1 MSGPFVDESK
11 GEPPNNGEGG
21 LVQDANIGDVTTD
34 SSDLCYRPLNT
45 LTVYERD
52 LDSFP
57 EELKNEAL
65 ERFKLLSLIGKE
77 FDGPWP
83 FKQIQKLIEK
93 YKDDVSIPTPS
104 PRTVQ
109 RWRER
114 YEKSNG
120 DLKSLVVRNYAKGN
134 RKPKIIG
141 DEYYFDLAVQSWLE
155 AERPNITRAYE
166 RYCDSIQVANESIV
180 VGKIP
185 SASYKSF
192 SRRLK
197 QLPPYAVAL
206 QRHGKYF
213 ADLWFRHN
221 AKHKPPTRI
230 LERVE
235 IDHTQL
241 DLMLLHDEYLVP
253 IGRPCLTMLI
263 DVFSGCIIGFHLGF
277 HAPGYATVAKAL
289 LNAMKPKDYVKDL
302 PIELNNEWICEGK
315 IEKLVMDNGAEFWSK
330 SIDDAC
336 KELNIAVQYNPVKK
350 PWLKPFIERSFGI
363 LNKTLLST
371 IPGKTFSNVLE
382 KGDYDA
388 ANKAVM
394 KFSTFVEELHRW
406 IIDVH
411 NAKPDSRNNRLPNL
425 YWSQGVKTLPPAR
438 LPIKDSEQLSII
450 MGILVKRKLTEKGI
464 QYEDLFYRSQALAD
478 YRARFPQTKESAI
491 KTIKVDPD
499 DLSRI
504 FIFLEELNGYIKV
517 PCDDPEGYTK
527 HLSLHE
533 HIIIKRAHKQYIKG
547 QVDTLSL
554 AKARLALAARMEEET
569 EEWRSFKRKR
579 KPPKNIKKM
588 AEYSGISSAAIESKS
603 PALDKMSSRKSNAE
617 EPKDIANFL
626 DDWEAILG
634 DLSND

>member
-1 MSGPFVDESK
+1 MSDKGPFDDESQRK
-11 GEPPNNGEGG
+11 LLSNSKNHI
-21 LVQDANIGDVTTD
+21 DDVSKED
-34 SSDLCYRPLNT
+34 PDLCYRPLNEV
-45 LTVYERD
+45 TVYERD

-57 EELKNEAL
+57 EERKNEAL

-77 FDGPWP
+77 LNGPWP
-83 FKQIQKLIEK
+83 LDQVKALIEK
-93 YKDDVSIPTPS
+93 HKHDITISTPS
-104 PRTVQ
+104 PRTVL

-114 YEKSNG
+114 YEKSDG
-120 DLKSLVVRNYAKGN
+120 DLKSLIVRNHAKGN
-134 RKPKIIG
+134 RKPKIEG
-141 DEYYFDLAVQSWLE
+141 DEYYFDLAVQSWLQ
-155 AERPNITRAYE
+155 AERPKISKAYE
-166 RYCDSIQVANESIV
+166 RYSDSIDVANENIIA
-180 VGKIP
+180 GKIP
-185 SASYKSF
+185 CVSYKTF

-213 ADLWFRHN
+213 ADLWYRHN
-221 AKHKPPTRI
+221 AKHKPPTRV

-302 PIELNNEWICEGK
+302 PIELNNQWLCEGK
-315 IEKLVMDNGAEFWSK
+315 IERLVMDNGAEFWSK

-336 KELNIAVQYNPVKK
+336 TELNIAVQYNPVKK

-363 LNKTLLST
+363 LNQTLLDT

-411 NAKPDSRNNRLPNL
+411 NAKANSRNNRLPNL
-425 YWSQGVKTLPPAR
+425 YWSQSVKTLPPPR
-438 LPIKDSEQLSII
+438 LPVKDNKQLSIV
-450 MGILVKRKLTEKGI
+450 MGLLDKRKLTEKGI

-478 YRARFPQTKESAI
+478 YRARFPQTQESAI

-499 DLSRI
+499 DMSSI
-504 FIFLEELNGYIKV
+504 FVFLEEFDGYIEV
-517 PCDDPEGYTK
+517 PCDDPVGYTK

-533 HIIIKRAHKQYIKG
+533 HLIIKRAHKLYIKG
-547 QVDTLSL
+547 HVDTLSL
-554 AKARLALAARMEEET
+554 AKARLALAARMEDET
-569 EEWRSFKRKR
+569 EDLRTFKRKR
-579 KPPKNIKKM
+579 KPPKNMKKM
-588 AEYSGISSAAIESKS
+588 AEFSGISSAAIESQRAKPQKS
-603 PALDKMSSRKSNAE
+603 TSKKNKGE
-617 EPKDIANFL
+617 ELQKAADFL
-626 DDWEAILG
+626 EDWEEILG
-634 DLSND
+634 DLDEE

>member
-1 MSGPFVDESK
+1 M
-11 GEPPNNGEGG
+11 
-21 LVQDANIGDVTTD
+21 
-34 SSDLCYRPLNT
+34 
-45 LTVYERD
+45 
-52 LDSFP
+52 
-57 EELKNEAL
+57 
-65 ERFKLLSLIGKE
+65 SLIGKE
-77 FDGPWP
+77 LRGPWP
-83 FKQIQKLIEK
+83 LEQVKTLIEK
-93 YKDDVSIPTPS
+93 HKDDISIPTPS
-104 PRTVQ
+104 PRTVL

-114 YEKSNG
+114 YERSDG
-120 DLKSLVVRNYAKGN
+120 DLKSLIVRNHAKGN
-134 RKPKIIG
+134 RKPKIVG
-141 DEYYFDLAVQSWLE
+141 DEYYFDLAVQSWLV
-155 AERPNITRAYE
+155 AEIPKISKAYE
-166 RYCDSIQVANESIV
+166 RYSDSIDVANENIV

-185 SASYKSF
+185 CVSYKTF

-213 ADLWFRHN
+213 ADLWYRHN
-221 AKHKPPTRI
+221 AKHKPPTRV

-302 PIELNNEWICEGK
+302 PIELNNQWLCEGK
-315 IEKLVMDNGAEFWSK
+315 IERLVMDNGAEFWSK

-363 LNKTLLST
+363 LNQTLLDT

-411 NAKPDSRNNRLPNL
+411 NAKADSRNNRLPNL
-425 YWSQGVKTLPPAR
+425 YWRQSVQTLPPPR
-438 LPIKDSEQLSII
+438 LPVKDNKQLSIV
-450 MGILVKRKLTEKGI
+450 MGLLDKRKLTEKGF

-478 YRARFPQTKESAI
+478 YRARFPQTKESAM

-499 DLSRI
+499 DMSRI
-504 FIFLEELNGYIKV
+504 FVFLEELDGYIEV
-517 PCDDPEGYTK
+517 PCDDPVGYTK

-533 HIIIKRAHKQYIKG
+533 HLIIKRAHKSYIKG
-547 QVDTLSL
+547 HVDTLSL

-569 EEWRSFKRKR
+569 EDLRTFKRKR
-579 KPPKNIKKM
+579 KPPKNMKKM
-588 AEYSGISSAAIESKS
+588 AEFSGTSSAAIESKTAK
-603 PALDKMSSRKSNAE
+603 PQKAHQRKTKGKTLKR
-617 EPKDIANFL
+617 PRTF
-626 DDWEAILG
+626 
-634 DLSND
+634 

>member
-1 MSGPFVDESK
+1 M
-11 GEPPNNGEGG
+11 
-21 LVQDANIGDVTTD
+21 L
-34 SSDLCYRPLNT
+34 
-45 LTVYERD
+45 
-52 LDSFP
+52 
-57 EELKNEAL
+57 
-65 ERFKLLSLIGKE
+65 
-77 FDGPWP
+77 
-83 FKQIQKLIEK
+83 
-93 YKDDVSIPTPS
+93 
-104 PRTVQ
+104 

-114 YEKSNG
+114 YERSDG
-120 DLKSLVVRNYAKGN
+120 DLKSLIVRNHAKGN
-134 RKPKIIG
+134 RKPKIVG

-155 AERPNITRAYE
+155 AERPKISTAYE
-166 RYCDSIQVANESIV
+166 RYSDSIDVANENIV

-185 SASYKSF
+185 CVSYKTF

-213 ADLWFRHN
+213 ADLWYRHN
-221 AKHKPPTRI
+221 AKHKPPTRV

-289 LNAMKPKDYVKDL
+289 INAMKPKDYVKDL
-302 PIELNNEWICEGK
+302 PIELNNQWLCEGK
-315 IEKLVMDNGAEFWSK
+315 IERLVMDNGAEFWSK

-363 LNKTLLST
+363 LNQTLLDT

-411 NAKPDSRNNRLPNL
+411 NAKADSRNNRLPNL
-425 YWSQGVKTLPPAR
+425 YWSQSVKTLPPPR
-438 LPIKDSEQLSII
+438 LPVKDNKQLSIV
-450 MGILVKRKLTEKGI
+450 MGLLDKRKLTEKGF

-499 DLSRI
+499 DMSRI
-504 FIFLEELNGYIKV
+504 FVFLEELDGYIEV
-517 PCDDPEGYTK
+517 PCDDPVGYTK
-527 HLSLHE
+527 HLSLNE
-533 HIIIKRAHKQYIKG
+533 HLIIKRAHKSYIKG
-547 QVDTLSL
+547 HVDTLSL
-554 AKARLALAARMEEET
+554 AKARLAFAARMEEET
-569 EEWRSFKRKR
+569 EDLRTFKRKR
-579 KPPKNIKKM
+579 KPPKNMKKM
-588 AEYSGISSAAIESKS
+588 AEFSGTSSAEIESKTAK
-603 PALDKMSSRKSNAE
+603 PQKSTSKKNKGEDPQKAA
-617 EPKDIANFL
+617 DFL
-626 DDWEAILG
+626 EDWEEILG
-634 DLSND
+634 DLDDD

>member
-1 MSGPFVDESK
+1 MSDIGPFDDESRR
-11 GEPPNNGEGG
+11 E
-21 LVQDANIGDVTTD
+21 LVSNKESLPDDVSKED
-34 SSDLCYRPLNT
+34 SELSYRPLNAV
-45 LTVYERD
+45 TVYERD

-57 EELKNEAL
+57 EERKQEAL

-77 FDGPWP
+77 LNGPWP
-83 FKQIQKLIEK
+83 LDQVKALIEK
-93 YKDDVSIPTPS
+93 HKDDISIPTPS
-104 PRTVQ
+104 PRTVL

-114 YEKSNG
+114 YERSDG
-120 DLKSLVVRNYAKGN
+120 DLKSLIVRNHAKGN
-134 RKPKIIG
+134 RKPKVVG

-155 AERPNITRAYE
+155 AERPKISKAYE
-166 RYCDSIQVANESIV
+166 RYSDSIDVANENIV
-180 VGKIP
+180 AGKIP
-185 SASYKSF
+185 CVSYKTF

-213 ADLWFRHN
+213 ADLWYRHN
-221 AKHKPPTRI
+221 AKHKPPTRV

-302 PIELNNEWICEGK
+302 PIELNNQWLCEGK
-315 IEKLVMDNGAEFWSK
+315 IERLVMDNGAEFWSK

-363 LNKTLLST
+363 LNQTLLDT

-411 NAKPDSRNNRLPNL
+411 NAKADSRNNRLPNL
-425 YWSQGVKTLPPAR
+425 YWRQSVKTLPPPR
-438 LPIKDSEQLSII
+438 LPVKDSKQLSII
-450 MGILVKRKLTEKGI
+450 MGLLDKRKLTEKGL

-478 YRARFPQTKESAI
+478 YRARFPQTKESAM

-499 DLSRI
+499 DMSRI
-504 FIFLEELNGYIKV
+504 FVFLEELDGYIEV
-517 PCDDPEGYTK
+517 PCDDPVGYTK

-533 HIIIKRAHKQYIKG
+533 HLIIKRAHKLYIKG
-547 QVDTLSL
+547 HVDTLSL

-569 EEWRSFKRKR
+569 EDLRTFKRKR
-579 KPPKNIKKM
+579 KPPKNMKKM
-588 AEYSGISSAAIESKS
+588 AEFSGISSAEIESKPPTQKEKAPKNS
-603 PALDKMSSRKSNAE
+603 KDEELKKAAE
-617 EPKDIANFL
+617 FL
-626 DDWEAILG
+626 DEWEEILG
-634 DLSND
+634 ELDDE